1 MTEDEA
7 DDIKRYF
14 DVVAERMESKIEVV
28 AEGHGLLAEKID
40 HLGAKVDK
48 LEEGL
53 ARLAAEV
60 AADREQSRREHA
72 ETRAQMAADREQS
85 AREHAETRAQ
95 MAADR
100 EQSRREHAETR
111 AMIKLSFGQLD
122 ERLTALERAYAEL
135 RARLELIEKAHAS

>member
-28 AEGHGLLAEKID
+28 AEGHGLLAKKID

-60 AADREQSRREHA
+60 AADREQSR
-72 ETRAQMAADREQS
+72 
-85 AREHAETRAQ
+85 REHAETRAQ